1 MKGHVLAIVMFVV
14 LVVLVAAGT
23 VRSSKFTPARTPEG
37 AVRSL
42 FDRIK
47 SNDVAGAYAYVS
59 PAANVDAAT
68 FAKDINGRDG
78 SLRTYSKLE
87 DVKTKVLNASD
98 DNATVRATTKW
109 STAVGPMFDTRDLK
123 VARESGDWK
132 VVWETEKQPNLPP
145 QVIPVNYLRW
155 DVIRRG
161 ADEDWGAQNVES
173 PRIRILSM
181 NAVEKDGSVVIM
193 GEVRNEDTV
202 PGFVSVGATLLGKD
216 GKTLGEETS
225 FDKLSHTLLPS
236 EISPYRIDFPKT
248 KLADVQSVRMQPA
261 SLLIPASADP
271 VIGVL
276 HQRLEKDSNGRTV
289 LRGELV
295 NQSGQTVNIPHVL
308 ATYYDDAGRVI
319 WVSDAYSDKALLP
332 QTPVP
337 FSVDV
342 RDDLAQNVQ
351 SFRVTVNQ
359 YSIDRVQ

>member
-1 MKGHVLAIVMFVV
+1 MTGRLLAIVMLVV
-14 LVVLVAAGT
+14 LLVLVAAGT
-23 VRSSKFTPARTPEG
+23 VRSTKFIPARTPEG

-42 FDRIK
+42 FDKVK
-47 SNDVAGAYAYVS
+47 SNDLKAAYAYVS
-59 PAANVDAAT
+59 PAANVDADT
-68 FAKDINGRDG
+68 FARDINGRDG
-78 SLRTYSKLE
+78 SLRTYSRFE
-87 DVKTKVLNASD
+87 SVETKVLRSNDSEAS
-98 DNATVRATTKW
+98 VRATTKW
-109 STAVGPMFDTRDLK
+109 STAVGPMYDTRDLK
-123 VARESGDWK
+123 VVKEGGDWR
-132 VVWETEKQPNLPP
+132 VVWQSEKQASVPP

-181 NAVEKDGSVVIM
+181 NAVEKDGGVVIM

-216 GKTLGEETS
+216 GQTIGEETA
-225 FDKLSHTLLPS
+225 FDKVSHTLLPS
-236 EISPYRIDFPKT
+236 EISPYRIDFPKV
-248 KLADVQSVRMQPA
+248 KLADVQSVRMQPTA
-261 SLLIPASADP
+261 LLVPASADP

-276 HQRLEKDSNGRTV
+276 HQRLEKDASGRTV

-308 ATYYDDAGRVI
+308 ATYYDDAGRVL

-337 FSVDV
+337 FAVDV
-342 RDDLAQNVQ
+342 RDGLAANVH
-351 SFRVTVNQ
+351 SYRVTVNQ
-359 YSIDRVQ
+359 YSINRVP

>member
-23 VRSSKFTPARTPEG
+23 VHSARFTPARTPES

-42 FDRIK
+42 FEKVK
-47 SNDVAGAYAYVS
+47 SNDLAGAYTYVS
-59 PAANVDAAT
+59 PSANVDQQT
-68 FAKDINGRDG
+68 FTKDINGRDG
-78 SLRTYSKLE
+78 SLRTYSKIE
-87 DVKTKVLNASD
+87 SVETKVLRSD
-98 DNATVRATTKW
+98 DNQATVRATTKW

-123 VARESGDWK
+123 VAKEGSDWK
-132 VVWETEKQPNLPP
+132 VLWESEKQANLPP

-155 DVIRRG
+155 DIIRRG

-225 FDKLSHTLLPS
+225 FDKVSHTLLPS

-248 KLADVQSVRMQPA
+248 KLSDVQSVRMQPA

-276 HQRLEKDSNGRTV
+276 HQRLEKDASGRTV

-342 RDDLAQNVQ
+342 RDDLAANVH
-351 SFRVTVNQ
+351 SYRVTVNQ